1 MENTPSRASALHR
14 LTYLAAGATLTVVV
28 SVSVSAC
35 TGSPTSTGKTSPAAS
50 ANAPPAH
57 TTTTPPPAAAASPHT
72 TTATAHATTASPHT
86 TTATAHATTASPHTT
101 TAPAVPAGPPSTGGG
116 GTAGLQDGLLFGIGG
131 AALLAGLGSLAYRR
145 RLTRQGLRR

>member
-1 MENTPSRASALHR
+1 MENTPFRASALHR

-35 TGSPTSTGKTSPAAS
+35 TTSPSTPANPTAS
-50 ANAPPAH
+50 ANPPPAH
-57 TTTTPPPAAAASPHT
+57 TTTTTPP
-72 TTATAHATTASPHT
+72 SPHT

-131 AALLAGLGSLAYRR
+131 AAVLAGLGSLAYRR